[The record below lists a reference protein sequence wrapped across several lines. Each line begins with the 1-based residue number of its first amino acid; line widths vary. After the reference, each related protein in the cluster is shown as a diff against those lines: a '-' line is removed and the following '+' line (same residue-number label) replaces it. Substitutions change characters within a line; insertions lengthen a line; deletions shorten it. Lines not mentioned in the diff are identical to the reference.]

1 MSIENAQTGKPSPCP
16 RGEGC
21 QEQTE
26 QPLESVHRSG
36 GVSGDGML
44 GREARVTQET
54 CARGENA
61 STSGTTSAKGEAGS
75 ARAGVRV
82 PHSSLEA
89 PESGVERRR
98 GSCAEESKAER
109 ERGDGPKRIVTPTVP
124 ETAAGVRKLQRT
136 LCRQGKSM
144 GDRYNTRRMPA
155 HEANRRTASE
165 SRMREIRP
173 SGSMRGRRVLGS
185 TKRASL
191 LYLRQEGSGWFF

>member
-1 MSIENAQTGKPSPCP
+1 M
-16 RGEGC
+16 R
-21 QEQTE
+21 
-26 QPLESVHRSG
+26 
-36 GVSGDGML
+36 

-54 CARGENA
+54 CLRGESA
-61 STSGTTSAKGEAGS
+61 STSGTTSKNKKAVS

-98 GSCAEESKAER
+98 GSCAEESKADR
-109 ERGDGPKRIVTPTVP
+109 ERGEGPKGIATPTLP
-124 ETAAGVRKLQRT
+124 EMVAGVRKLQRT
-136 LCRQGKSM
+136 LYRQAKSM
-144 GDRYNTRRMPA
+144 GERHNTRRIPA
-155 HEANRRTASE
+155 HETNWRTASE

-191 LYLRQEGSGWFF
+191 LYLINTVAAQNSSTLPGRAKVSKRRRDRAVKAPVLDFPRMSRV

>member
-1 MSIENAQTGKPSPCP
+1 MSIDKERTGKPSPYP
-16 RGEGC
+16 MGEGC
-21 QEQTE
+21 QGQTG
-26 QPLESVHRSG
+26 QPSQFAHRSG
-36 GVSGDGML
+36 GDSGDGMR

-54 CARGENA
+54 CLRGENA
-61 STSGTTSAKGEAGS
+61 STSGTTSEKKKAVS

-109 ERGDGPKRIVTPTVP
+109 ERGDGPKGIVTPTVP
-124 ETAAGVRKLQRT
+124 EKAAGVRNLQRT
-136 LCRQGKSM
+136 LYRQAKSM
-144 GDRYNTRRMPA
+144 GDRHNTRRMPA

-191 LYLRQEGSGWFF
+191 LYSTTLQ

>member
-1 MSIENAQTGKPSPCP
+1 MSIDKERTGKPSPYP
-16 RGEGC
+16 MGEGC
-21 QEQTE
+21 QGQTG
-26 QPLESVHRSG
+26 QPSQFAHRSG
-36 GVSGDGML
+36 GVSGDGMR

-54 CARGENA
+54 CLRGESA
-61 STSGTTSAKGEAGS
+61 STSGTTSKKKKAVS

-98 GSCAEESKAER
+98 GSCAEESEAER
-109 ERGDGPKRIVTPTVP
+109 ERGDGPKGIVTPTPTVP
-124 ETAAGVRKLQRT
+124 ETAAGVGNLQRT
-136 LCRQGKSM
+136 LYRQAKSR
-144 GDRYNTRRMPA
+144 GNRHTTRCMLA

-173 SGSMRGRRVLGS
+173 SGSMRGRHVLGS

-191 LYLRQEGSGWFF
+191 LY

>member
-1 MSIENAQTGKPSPCP
+1 MSIENAQTRKPSPCL

-21 QEQTE
+21 QEQTG
-26 QPLESVHRSG
+26 QPLQSVHRSG
-36 GVSGDGML
+36 GVSGDGMQ

-54 CARGENA
+54 YARGENA
-61 STSGTTSAKGEAGS
+61 STSGTTSAKREAVS
-75 ARAGVRV
+75 ARVGVRV

-98 GSCAEESKAER
+98 GSCAEGSKTER
-109 ERGDGPKRIVTPTVP
+109 ERGNGPQGIAPPTVS
-124 ETAAGVRKLQRT
+124 ETATGVRKLQRT
-136 LCRQGKSM
+136 LYRQAKSM
-144 GDRYNTRRMPA
+144 GDRHNTRRMPA

-173 SGSMRGRRVLGS
+173 SGSMRGRSVLGS

-191 LYLRQEGSGWFF
+191 LY

>member
-1 MSIENAQTGKPSPCP
+1 M
-16 RGEGC
+16 GEGC
-21 QEQTE
+21 QGQTG
-26 QPLESVHRSG
+26 QPSQFAHRSG
-36 GVSGDGML
+36 GVSGDGMR

-54 CARGENA
+54 CLRGENA
-61 STSGTTSAKGEAGS
+61 STSGTTSEKKKAVS

-82 PHSSLEA
+82 PHSGLEA

-98 GSCAEESKAER
+98 GSCPEESKAER
-109 ERGDGPKRIVTPTVP
+109 ERGDGPKGIVTPTVP

-136 LCRQGKSM
+136 LYRQAKSR
-144 GDRYNTRRMPA
+144 GNRHPTRCMLA

-191 LYLRQEGSGWFF
+191 LYEGLISEAA

>member
-1 MSIENAQTGKPSPCP
+1 MSIDNERTGKPSTYLKC
-16 RGEGC
+16 EGC

-26 QPLESVHRSG
+26 QPLQSVHRSG

-44 GREARVTQET
+44 GREVRVTQET

-61 STSGTTSAKGEAGS
+61 STSGTTSAKREVVS

-89 PESGVERRR
+89 PVIGVERRR

-109 ERGDGPKRIVTPTVP
+109 ERGDGSQGIATPTVP
-124 ETAAGVRKLQRT
+124 ETATGVRKLQRT
-136 LCRQGKSM
+136 LYRQAKST
-144 GDRYNTRRMPA
+144 GECPIGQTPSN
-155 HEANRRTASE
+155 EANRRTASE

-173 SGSMRGRRVLGS
+173 SGSMRGRRGYGAVATANHPQIG
-185 TKRASL
+185 RAHV
-191 LYLRQEGSGWFF
+191 